1 MRRGSYNK
9 FSETLRHR
17 MYVCIIWN
25 HHTHPSFMAASYT
38 HLSLLFT
45 FSLCVFVPWQL
56 TRVLP
61 IHYHQ
66 ARQPIILDL
75 NSGCQKLGR
84 HNVERMSGKDCEWI
98 YRVWRQPLFSG
109 RWCVCVCLRIG
120 VLHQFLLFWEM
131 CDVPPDRVRISS
143 RLL

>member
-1 MRRGSYNK
+1 
-9 FSETLRHR
+9 
-17 MYVCIIWN
+17 
-25 HHTHPSFMAASYT
+25 MAASYT

-98 YRVWRQPLFSG
+98 YRV
-109 RWCVCVCLRIG
+109 
-120 VLHQFLLFWEM
+120 
-131 CDVPPDRVRISS
+131 
-143 RLL
+143 